1 MKIIKKTVN
10 TNLINI
16 SLLSLILVIH
26 SISLFTIDIVIKQ
39 IRSKRN
45 NLDEKKKKK
54 INIYLW
60 YSLNIAIHFL
70 LQILILIN
78 NISKGVF
85 IIFSKNIFVY
95 VFSLGIFSLKY
106 FL

>member
-10 TNLINI
+10 RNLINI

-45 NLDEKKKKK
+45 NLDEKKKKDK
-54 INIYLW
+54 YIFMVFFKYCNPFFITTTNIN
-60 YSLNIAIHFL
+60 
-70 LQILILIN
+70 
-78 NISKGVF
+78 K
-85 IIFSKNIFVY
+85 
-95 VFSLGIFSLKY
+95 
-106 FL
+106 